1 MANKDVF
8 ISYKAEEIEE
18 ASWVKSVLESNG
30 ISCWMAPSCIPG
42 GSSYAVEIPQAIR
55 QAKVFVLILSSK
67 AQSSQWVSREVDLA
81 INEGKIVLPFMLE
94 NCALKDDFNF
104 YLTNVQRYAAYENK
118 LAAAEKMI
126 NEIKALVGH
135 STVENEVKAL
145 VGHSTAENEV
155 KEPLVENPIA
165 SSTAPITNTMAKP
178 KYETKSILSLVFGI
192 IAMVAMLGMFLV
204 PNIIAIILSILSLKT
219 IRQETKS
226 GKGLAIAGQVLGLVS
241 MAIGLSIWFSGIGF
255 AIALIIDIVSLIF
268 FIKQYKLIKK
278 A

>member
-126 NEIKALVGH
+126 NEIKTLIGP
-135 STVENEVKAL
+135 TTIENEVL
-145 VGHSTAENEV
+145 ELPVESPVGSS
-155 KEPLVENPIA
+155 IA
-165 SSTAPITNTMAKP
+165 PTTNTVAKP
-178 KYETKSILSLVFGI
+178 KYEIKSILSFVFGV
-192 IAMVAMLGMFLV
+192 IAIVAMLGMFLV

-219 IRQETKS
+219 IRQVNKS

-241 MAIGLSIWFSGIGF
+241 MAVGLSIWFNGTGF
-255 AIALIIDIVSLIF
+255 AIALVIDIVSLIF
-268 FIKQYKLIKK
+268 FIKQYKLIPKV
-278 A
+278 

>member
-135 STVENEVKAL
+135 STAENEVKAP

-165 SSTAPITNTMAKP
+165 SSTAPITNTVAKP

-219 IRQETKS
+219 IRQENKS

>member
-1 MANKDVF
+1 MTNKDVF

>member
-104 YLTNVQRYAAYENK
+104 YLTNVQHYAAYENK

-135 STVENEVKAL
+135 STAENEVKAL

-165 SSTAPITNTMAKP
+165 SSTAPITNTVAKP

-219 IRQETKS
+219 IRQENKS

>member
-219 IRQETKS
+219 IRQENKS

>member
-135 STVENEVKAL
+135 NTVENEVKAL